1 MAGRQRRLRPH
12 GLPKP
17 PPLPPRP
24 THIQANGDST
34 YTTLPD
40 MLKPVVPGDEKGR
53 EGRGGGHIGDTG
65 EEEGRLPGA
74 PGG

>member
-1 MAGRQRRLRPH
+1 
-12 GLPKP
+12 
-17 PPLPPRP
+17 
-24 THIQANGDST
+24 
-34 YTTLPD
+34 

-74 PGG
+74 PGGWGRFQDGGG